1 MNESMNDGLLTLTKC
16 FVFYTISYGLRSI
29 HVLIVLLMFY
39 WIPVKAPAKMHSQSI
54 SPLSVAA
61 DLPYI
66 PMAPLD
72 CKISQKQVKK
82 PVWYA
87 MEYAHYPHAKTKA
100 QFKKKAPARSTCTS
114 DKGEMFR
121 NIQEP
126 ACLEII
132 ARLSPHRFALIP
144 SISLQGGG
152 KGSRLLAC
160 RGAADL

>member
-1 MNESMNDGLLTLTKC
+1 MSTSRMNESMNDGLLTLTKC

-29 HVLIVLLMFY
+29 HVLIVSLMFY
-39 WIPVKAPAKMHSQSI
+39 WIPVEAPAKIHSQSDFSI
-54 SPLSVAA
+54 VSCSWPPLHPHGPSR
-61 DLPYI
+61 L
-66 PMAPLD
+66 

-82 PVWYA
+82 PVWCA

-100 QFKKKAPARSTCTS
+100 QFRKKAPARSTCTS

-126 ACLEII
+126 ACLVII

-152 KGSRLLAC
+152 KGSRLLA
-160 RGAADL
+160 